1 MPTGY
6 SRNFEALPWLSK
18 DLCLQ
23 QLTLHIA
30 LYVHVLIHVIT
41 SLTTSH
47 PLALQ
52 DWLQR
57 VSSAAPDRKWRHV
70 VTPSMSLCTG
80 TSALTLNC
88 LWISETTRQS
98 THGTGRYRQL
108 DFISSHVK
116 HIGVAR
122 AHICRLHV
130 GVFRPYKFNLDLCR
144 TCTCMS

>member
-30 LYVHVLIHVIT
+30 LYVHEIT

-70 VTPSMSLCTG
+70 VIPSMSLCTG

-116 HIGVAR
+116 HIDVAR
-122 AHICRLHV
+122 GHVCRLHV
-130 GVFRPYKFNLDLCR
+130 GLVMSYMYMYKY
-144 TCTCMS
+144 M